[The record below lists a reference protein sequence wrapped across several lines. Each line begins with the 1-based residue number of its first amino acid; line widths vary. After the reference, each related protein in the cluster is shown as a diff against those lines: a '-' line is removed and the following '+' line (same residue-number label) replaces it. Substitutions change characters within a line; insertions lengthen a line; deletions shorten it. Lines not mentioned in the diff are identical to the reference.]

1 MLKGF
6 LIEEKKHSSR
16 VSLRHRS
23 TNSDRQSAAGRKT
36 TVGNEGCFPLR
47 CHPTGSRWLSR
58 GCGNSVMDLIQGQ
71 KAKRRARGNAQDRRP
86 SPPSRSGPC
95 PLPPAGGSR
104 GPRRPGAA
112 RPTGRF
118 SGSSRFRREGG
129 GEGGTSPRRE
139 RVRSPG
145 PPLSREAPG
154 SRLQLPSGKRAPC
167 GRLSDPPPAAG
178 EAPHTHPGTTPGSRR
193 RSPSSPRRVA
203 SKPGRDSG
211 VRSAV
216 LPRLPSPLLRPR
228 DSPPPHGLGAG
239 AGGVRKMAAA
249 CHFPWW
255 SEAQVNA
262 DLV

>member
-129 GEGGTSPRRE
+129 GGRRHLSEEGEGSFHGTAALPGSAGQPAAASERETGSLRPPLRSAAGSWGSPPHTPRDHPRQPAALTELAPEGGF
-139 RVRSPG
+139 
-145 PPLSREAPG
+145 
-154 SRLQLPSGKRAPC
+154 K
-167 GRLSDPPPAAG
+167 
-178 EAPHTHPGTTPGSRR
+178 
-193 RSPSSPRRVA
+193 
-203 SKPGRDSG
+203 
-211 VRSAV
+211 
-216 LPRLPSPLLRPR
+216 
-228 DSPPPHGLGAG
+228 AG
-239 AGGVRKMAAA
+239 AG
-249 CHFPWW
+249 
-255 SEAQVNA
+255 
-262 DLV
+262 

>member
-16 VSLRHRS
+16 VSLRLRS

-129 GEGGTSPRRE
+129 GGRRHLSEEGEGSFPGTAA
-139 RVRSPG
+139 
-145 PPLSREAPG
+145 LPG
-154 SRLQLPSGKRAPC
+154 SAGRLQLPSGKRAPC
-167 GRLSDPPPAAG
+167 GRLSGPPPAAG

-216 LPRLPSPLLRPR
+216 LPPLPSPLLRPR
-228 DSPPPHGLGAG
+228 DSPPPQGLGAG

-249 CHFPWW
+249 RHFPWR

>member
-129 GEGGTSPRRE
+129 GKAAPLRGGRGFVPRDR
-139 RVRSPG
+139 RSPG
-145 PPLSREAPG
+145 KRRAAGCSFRAGNGLLAAASQIRRRQLGKPPTHTPG
-154 SRLQLPSGKRAPC
+154 
-167 GRLSDPPPAAG
+167 PPPAAG
-178 EAPHTHPGTTPGSRR
+178 GAHRARPGGWLQSR
-193 RSPSSPRRVA
+193 
-203 SKPGRDSG
+203 
-211 VRSAV
+211 
-216 LPRLPSPLLRPR
+216 
-228 DSPPPHGLGAG
+228 
-239 AGGVRKMAAA
+239 GGIVG
-249 CHFPWW
+249 
-255 SEAQVNA
+255 
-262 DLV
+262 